1 MKSEGFK
8 DLHACIYDVATTAK
22 HCQVILHVYHY
33 YVSQSNSLL
42 VNECI
47 LMTAAVVFV
56 CFVTGDHS
64 GVQPVH
70 EAALANQ
77 LACMTLLLKKGG
89 RAAVALDGEGRTALH
104 KV

>member
-1 MKSEGFK
+1 M
-8 DLHACIYDVATTAK
+8 
-22 HCQVILHVYHY
+22 
-33 YVSQSNSLL
+33 
-42 VNECI
+42 
-47 LMTAAVVFV
+47 
-56 CFVTGDHS
+56 FVTGDHS